1 MRVVNLQKP
10 LQILRLLRSPLHRKE
25 IDDLNKQQRFTA
37 ARFLHRVDQL
47 PQPRN
52 EPIVADPQQWTTRNV
67 AHARRFNDEHARTS
81 FSKAA
86 IPIEVL
92 LRHKAVF
99 GRTPRHHRGH
109 PRAAPRFERTDLH
122 RTKQSRTCR
131 FVSRRPRRFFYLV
144 SDWTCELPHLSHSL
158 HDSGTFTSG
167 GLFLSDDLLKWRRE
181 FPILDKTVYLISHSL
196 GAMPRA
202 TYDRLHEYADV
213 WATRGV
219 RAWAEGW
226 WDMPVTVGDEIAR
239 IIGGDPGSVVMHQN
253 VSICESLILSCLE
266 PTPERNKIVYSEL
279 NFPSV
284 MYVYEA
290 DARDGR
296 LRIEK
301 VKSDDGVSV
310 PLERMLEAI
319 DESTL
324 LVPFSHVL
332 FKSAFL
338 QDARAIIDRAH
349 EVGAL
354 VVLDTYQSA
363 GTVPFSV
370 KELNADFATGGSV
383 KWLCGGPGAGYLY
396 VRPDLQTKLQ
406 PKTTG
411 WMAHEQPFAFDT
423 DMHYA
428 PNITRFLHGS
438 PAIPALYAAQ
448 SGYKIINTIGVDR
461 IREKR

>member
-1 MRVVNLQKP
+1 
-10 LQILRLLRSPLHRKE
+10 
-25 IDDLNKQQRFTA
+25 
-37 ARFLHRVDQL
+37 
-47 PQPRN
+47 
-52 EPIVADPQQWTTRNV
+52 
-67 AHARRFNDEHARTS
+67 
-81 FSKAA
+81 
-86 IPIEVL
+86 
-92 LRHKAVF
+92 
-99 GRTPRHHRGH
+99 
-109 PRAAPRFERTDLH
+109 
-122 RTKQSRTCR
+122 
-131 FVSRRPRRFFYLV
+131 
-144 SDWTCELPHLSHSL
+144 
-158 HDSGTFTSG
+158 
-167 GLFLSDDLLKWRRE
+167 LSDELLKWRSE

-196 GAMPRA
+196 GAMPKG
-202 TYDRLHEYADV
+202 TYERLHEYANL

-226 WDMPVTVGDEIAR
+226 WDMPVTVGDEVAR
-239 IIGGDPGSVVMHQN
+239 IIGADPGTVVMHQN
-253 VSICESLILSCLE
+253 VSVCQSLVLSCLE
-266 PTPERNKIVYSEL
+266 PTQQRNKVVYSEL

-290 DARDGR
+290 HARDGK
-296 LRIEK
+296 LRIET
-301 VKSDDGVSV
+301 VKSDDGITV
-310 PLERMLEAI
+310 PLERMLAAI

-338 QDARAIIDRAH
+338 QDAKAIIERAH
-349 EVGAL
+349 EVGAM

-396 VRPDLQTKLQ
+396 VRPDLQTQLE

-423 DMHYA
+423 NLRYA
-428 PNITRFLHGS
+428 GNITRFLHGS

-448 SGYKIINTIGVDR
+448 SGYKIINEIGVER
-461 IREKR
+461 IREKSMRQTNYLIALAEEAGFRVTSPKNVARRGGTVTVAHEHAAAMAKELIRREFIIDYRPGAGIRISPHFYTTDNELELVIREMKKIGDSESYREHEAAEAAF